1 MPGATRLCRAGHVS
15 KAVKGVKRNHL
26 GGNTDR
32 GGIEAASIPQKHP
45 LKEGSRYVVLNW
57 TARERS
63 RQIIT
68 EASTQTAFS
77 RPGSTEAAGGYR
89 SGNSHV
95 KMRFLAPPLPSSVL
109 LVKWFR
115 FQRPYRIFV
124 ITEQVKS

>member
-32 GGIEAASIPQKHP
+32 GGREAASIPQKHP
-45 LKEGSRYVVLNW
+45 LKEGSRCVVLNW

-68 EASTQTAFS
+68 EASTRTAFS

-89 SGNSHV
+89 SGNWHV
-95 KMRFLAPPLPSSVL
+95 KMLAFETWLHHFLALCS
-109 LVKWFR
+109 W
-115 FQRPYRIFV
+115 
-124 ITEQVKS
+124 